1 MEKNL
6 ELRVSELEKMLFLS
20 KNVLSFDEAS
30 KFLNLSKSY
39 LYKLTSGNLIPHYKP
54 QGKMLY
60 FEKAELEAWLRQNPV
75 KTQAQIEQEAQK
87 YILKSSKEIM
97 AMENKKKEEIGQ
109 GTAMTKEDFAALWKT
124 IRLKVTDTY
133 EVPPEIL
140 WVNGSTIG
148 TLGNFSA
155 STGKAKS
162 KKTFNISAIV
172 AAALKND
179 EVLKYSVYL
188 PPNKR
193 KILYVDTEQSKYHCH
208 KVMERILRLAGLP
221 TDKDVDDFVFIVLR
235 EQTPDKRKQ
244 IIGYMLENM
253 PDVGL
258 LIIDGIRDLMYD
270 INSPSE
276 STDLINLLMRC
287 SSGYNLHIHTVLH
300 LNKGDDNSR
309 GHIGSELNNKAE
321 TVLQITKSTQDG
333 NISEVKAMHIRDR
346 EFDPFAFRINDN
358 ALPEVMDGY
367 VFQQPK
373 QDRNFPL
380 TELTEQ
386 QHREALENGFGKQ
399 VVQGYSNVI
408 AALKQGYASI
418 GYERGRNV
426 LVSLN
431 KFLVNKR
438 MIVKEGKGYRYNP
451 DFHY

>member
-1 MEKNL
+1 
-6 ELRVSELEKMLFLS
+6 
-20 KNVLSFDEAS
+20 
-30 KFLNLSKSY
+30 
-39 LYKLTSGNLIPHYKP
+39 
-54 QGKMLY
+54 
-60 FEKAELEAWLRQNPV
+60 
-75 KTQAQIEQEAQK
+75 
-87 YILKSSKEIM
+87 
-97 AMENKKKEEIGQ
+97 MENKKKEEIGQ

-124 IRLKVTDTY
+124 ICLKVTDTY

-179 EVLKYSVYL
+179 EVLKYSAYL

-221 TDKDVDDFVFIVLR
+221 TD
-235 EQTPDKRKQ
+235 
-244 IIGYMLENM
+244 MLENM

-276 STDLINLLMRC
+276 STDLINLLMRW

-300 LNKGDDNSR
+300 LNKGDDNTR
-309 GHIGSELNNKAE
+309 GHIGTELNNKAE